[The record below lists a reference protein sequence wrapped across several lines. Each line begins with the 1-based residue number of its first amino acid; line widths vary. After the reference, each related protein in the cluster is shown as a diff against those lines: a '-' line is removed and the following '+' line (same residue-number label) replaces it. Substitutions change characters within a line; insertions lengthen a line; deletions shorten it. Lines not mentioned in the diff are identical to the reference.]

1 MKLNTTEEEH
11 FKRFQQISSG
21 ILDAF
26 AKTIEIHDPYTMG
39 HQHRVAQLATMI
51 GNEMGLPY
59 EKIEALH
66 VAGSIHDIGKISIPA
81 EILNK
86 PAPLTETEF
95 NVVKTHPDIAYN
107 ILNNIQ
113 FPWKIADIVVQHHEK
128 SDGTGYPN
136 GLTEDTILPE
146 AKIIAVADVVEA
158 MTFSRSY
165 HPKKNIEE
173 AMDFLSQKVHAHFD
187 PNVVV
192 ACQNVF
198 VREHYHF
205 SS

>member
-1 MKLNTTEEEH
+1 MGLEGTEEENL
-11 FKRFQQISSG
+11 KRFQQLSSG

-26 AKTIEIHDPYTMG
+26 SKTIEIHDPYTMG

-59 EKIEALH
+59 DKIEALH
-66 VAGSIHDIGKISIPA
+66 IAGSIHDIGKISIPA

-95 NVVKTHPDIAYN
+95 SVVKTHPDIAYN
-107 ILNNIQ
+107 ILNTIQ
-113 FPWKIADIVVQHHEK
+113 LPWKIADIVVQHHEK
-128 SDGTGYPN
+128 SDGSGYPN
-136 GLTEDTILPE
+136 GLTEETILPE

-165 HPKKNIEE
+165 RPKKSIEE
-173 AMDFLSQKVHAHFD
+173 AMDFLSQKVHTHFD

-192 ACQNVF
+192 ACQNIF
-198 VREHYHF
+198 VREQFHF
-205 SS
+205 NT